1 METPKEPQSRDRE
14 EIDVEPSVSSTTTTR
29 KELWA
34 YYLYYI
40 GNNGFTGFKFGPS
53 QFQNLIYLAGYDPT
67 QEPFTTPCNTNGCVL
82 PFLGRTR
89 DGPSISSDQEPNIDW
104 SQQ

>member
-1 METPKEPQSRDRE
+1 METSRESQNQDQE
-14 EIDVEPSVSSTTTTR
+14 KIDVEHSASSTTTTR

-40 GNNGFTGFKFGPS
+40 GNNGLSGFNFGPS

-67 QEPFTTPCNTNGCVL
+67 REPFTIPCNNNGCVL
-82 PFLGRTR
+82 PYLGRTR
-89 DGPSISSDQEPNIDW
+89 DGTSISSGEAGIDR